1 MADHH
6 LSCRSHVDESHPQIS
21 ATKPIDVGN
30 PDFLTMVKHSYPDFH
45 IAFHCFLVDIETSQI
60 NLTGHVVKQW
70 LDVDV
75 LLSFDWTAADIL
87 AGQKIIDNYR

>member
-1 MADHH
+1 
-6 LSCRSHVDESHPQIS
+6 
-21 ATKPIDVGN
+21 
-30 PDFLTMVKHSYPDFH
+30 MVKHSYPDFH

-87 AGQKIIDNYR
+87 AGQKIIDNTDSEFRLWIFYQVGLVPGLIS